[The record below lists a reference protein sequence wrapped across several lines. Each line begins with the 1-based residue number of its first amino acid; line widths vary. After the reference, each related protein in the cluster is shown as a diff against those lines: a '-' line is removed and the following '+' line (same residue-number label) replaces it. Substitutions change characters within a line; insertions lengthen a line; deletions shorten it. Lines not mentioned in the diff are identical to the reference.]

1 MEQFEMLWEELKNIE
16 ASFELES
23 DDKRYIDFEK
33 VILPR
38 TKKYKYEHPCYD
50 NKLGYYLKE
59 ETYSISEMRLLFI
72 EATEFKIIIG
82 IETYIE
88 LSSFGSLYKFKLTD
102 GSKFKI
108 GDFSEFGICDFDIF
122 DIYVWFEIFRL
133 PAMFLTDVAK
143 LYYSYS
149 YEMDIECVQEKH
161 EVVIEKTINPIK
173 SKSKTYIM
181 KDSNTGL
188 YKIGKSINPKYREK
202 TLQCEKPTI
211 SMIKIFES
219 DIEKHLHENY
229 SKHRVRGEWFDLN
242 AIQLRYICTHY
253 N

>member
-1 MEQFEMLWEELKNIE
+1 MEQYEILWEELKNIE
-16 ASFELES
+16 ASFELEA

-38 TKKYKYEHPCYD
+38 TIKYKYLHPCYD
-50 NKLGYYLKE
+50 KNNEMHLKNQS
-59 ETYSISEMRLLFI
+59 YFI
-72 EATEFKIIIG
+72 KEVRF
-82 IETYIE
+82 
-88 LSSFGSLYKFKLTD
+88 L
-102 GSKFKI
+102 
-108 GDFSEFGICDFDIF
+108 FSEAKDFEIINGDKTLLRILTLGNFNKFHKGDLYEFELDDFDIL

-133 PAMFLTDVAK
+133 PSMFLTDVAK
-143 LYYSYS
+143 LYYSNS
-149 YEMDIECVQEKH
+149 YQYDVQYVKQKPK
-161 EVVIEKTINPIK
+161 VIIEKKIIPIK

-188 YKIGKSINPKYREK
+188 YKIGKSINPKYRER

-219 DIEKHLHENY
+219 DIEKQLHENY

-242 AIQLRYICTHY
+242 EIQLRYICTHY

>member
-1 MEQFEMLWEELKNIE
+1 MEQYEMLWEEIKNIE
-16 ASFELES
+16 ASLELDI
-23 DDKRYIDFEK
+23 DDKRYIDFDK
-33 VILPR
+33 IILPR

-50 NKLGYYLKE
+50 DKFGYYFKE
-59 ETYSISEMRLLFI
+59 EIYTISEIRLLFI
-72 EATEFKIIIG
+72 EATEFKIIIDF
-82 IETYIE
+82 ETYIH
-88 LSSFGSLYKFKLTD
+88 LVSFGTLYKFKISD

-108 GDFSEFGICDFDIF
+108 GDWSEFSICDFDIY

-133 PAMFLTDVAK
+133 PAMYLTDVAK

-149 YEMDIECVQEKH
+149 YQYDIECIEEEQ
-161 EVVIEKTINPIK
+161 EVVIEKIDIPIL

-188 YKIGKSINPKYREK
+188 YKIGKSINPKFREK

-211 SMIKIFES
+211 KMVKIFES
-219 DIEKHLHENY
+219 DIEKKLHEIY
-229 SKHRVRGEWFDLN
+229 SKNRVRGEWFNLN
-242 AIQLRYICTHY
+242 EIQLRYICTHY